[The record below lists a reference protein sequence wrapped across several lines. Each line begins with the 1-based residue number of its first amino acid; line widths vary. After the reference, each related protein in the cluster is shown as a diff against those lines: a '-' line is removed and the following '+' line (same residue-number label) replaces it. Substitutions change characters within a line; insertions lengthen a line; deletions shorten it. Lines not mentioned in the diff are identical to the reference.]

1 MPGNSDYPPAFSN
14 PSISSTVGQVND
26 FAGNDASSS
35 TRSVGAASNKAAAA
49 AFGNA
54 NLHAGDGIP
63 VVITGSRPPMSAHF
77 PGLREAMLGSAI
89 FQLAEQLPDTADL
102 AQIKKTIKELALD
115 LHLRGGEKIVKTR
128 RTKGKKG

>member
-26 FAGNDASSS
+26 FAGNASSS
-35 TRSVGAASNKAAAA
+35 SMRSVGGASSKAAA
-49 AFGNA
+49 AFGNV
-54 NLHAGDGIP
+54 NLQAEEGIP

-89 FQLAEQLPDTADL
+89 FQLAEQLPDTPDL
-102 AQIKKTIKELALD
+102 AEIKKTIKELALD
-115 LHLRGGEKIVKTR
+115 LHLRGGETIVKTR
-128 RTKGKKG
+128 RTKRKKA